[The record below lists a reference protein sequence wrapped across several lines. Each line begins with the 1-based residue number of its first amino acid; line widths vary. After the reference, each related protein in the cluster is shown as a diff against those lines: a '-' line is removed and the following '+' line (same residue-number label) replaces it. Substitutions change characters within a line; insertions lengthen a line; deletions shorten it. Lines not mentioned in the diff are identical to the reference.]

1 MTEVGLPGWAQWN
14 ADAATAPWTVG
25 IEEEVMLVSPET
37 WLPVSR
43 CEDVLAA
50 LPDPIAGS
58 ARAETHGS
66 ALELA
71 TRPHVTVGAA
81 IAELGELREQ
91 LAETLPE
98 LDLRAAVAGTHPTAR
113 WEHVDVSP
121 GARYQF
127 VHASMRELARREPT
141 FGLHVH
147 VAVPEPEMA
156 LRALNALRLHLPV
169 LLALSG
175 NSPFWQGRD
184 SGLASARTPAFQAFP
199 RTGAPRHF
207 DSYADYVEAID
218 VLVRC
223 DAIPEP
229 TFLWWDARLQPKFGT
244 VEVRVMDAQTR
255 VEDTAALAAL
265 VQCLVRL
272 EAERPAAPVTA
283 ADSPEVVAE
292 NRFIAARDGMGAE
305 LLDPLAVPPGL
316 RPVGDTLSTLVT
328 ECRPVAQALDCT
340 AELSEVPALAE
351 SPGAERQ
358 RAIVD
363 RTESLERLVEAL
375 TDQFVVDFVG
385 YRPTKS
391 TTDGSDA
398 STA

>member
-1 MTEVGLPGWAQWN
+1 MSEVATPAWAHWN
-14 ADAATAPWTVG
+14 ENAASAPWTVG

-50 LPDPIAGS
+50 LPDAMAQC

-71 TRPHVTVGAA
+71 TDPHTTVSAA
-81 IAELGELREQ
+81 AAQLEQLRGR
-91 LAETLPE
+91 LAETLDE
-98 LDLRAAVAGTHPTAR
+98 LGLRAAVSGTHPTAR

-147 VAVPEPEMA
+147 VAVPDAEAA
-156 LRALNALRLHLPV
+156 LRALNAMRLHLPV

-199 RTGAPRHF
+199 RTGPPRRF
-207 DSYADYVEAID
+207 RDYADYVAAID

-223 DAIPEP
+223 DAIPGP
-229 TFLWWDARLQPKFGT
+229 TFLWWDARLQPAFGT
-244 VEVRVMDAQTR
+244 LEVRVMDAQTR

-272 EAERPAAPVTA
+272 EAERPASEPGE
-283 ADSPEVVAE
+283 ADAPEVVAE
-292 NRFIAARDGMGAE
+292 NRFIAARDGMRAA
-305 LLDPLAVPPGL
+305 LIDPPAWGR
-316 RPVGDTLSTLVT
+316 RPVGDVLSSLVDA
-328 ECRPVAQALDCT
+328 CLPLARALGCVG
-340 AELSEVPALAE
+340 ELSRVPALAE
-351 SPGAERQ
+351 SPGAARQ
-358 RAIVD
+358 RAIAERVGGLD
-363 RTESLERLVEAL
+363 DVVAALSQEFLERE
-375 TDQFVVDFVG
+375 
-385 YRPTKS
+385 R
-391 TTDGSDA
+391 
-398 STA
+398 TAAG